1 MSLLGEASELAN
13 RALVGR
19 DYTEYF
25 LFANALMTKT
35 LVKTSTLALAM

>member
-1 MSLLGEASELAN
+1 MSLLGEASKLAN
-13 RALVGR
+13 RTVDEQ

-25 LFANALMTKT
+25 LFANALLTKT